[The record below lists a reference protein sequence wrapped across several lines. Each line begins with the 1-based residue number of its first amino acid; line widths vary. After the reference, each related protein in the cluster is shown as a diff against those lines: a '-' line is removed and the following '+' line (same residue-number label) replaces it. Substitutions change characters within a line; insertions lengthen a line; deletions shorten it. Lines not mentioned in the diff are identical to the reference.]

1 MFCWFTS
8 ARRAKVVAK
17 TSKISCRAGM
27 SLVEIM
33 VSIVVLLAA
42 IIGTSNLRYYAALDA
57 RKAAARIAAARIA
70 LMLCESWRGV
80 QGAETYDPAAH
91 LGADLAVTESA
102 GPDKPEDF
110 TLLGS
115 YKVVLDGINYYT
127 TLSWKDVS
135 SGLRALNIVVSWAQ
149 RDQGESSID
158 DTDKSFRLT
167 TYTL

>member
-1 MFCWFTS
+1 M
-8 ARRAKVVAK
+8 VAK
-17 TSKISCRAGM
+17 TSRIRCRTGM

-33 VSIVVLLAA
+33 VSIVILLAA
-42 IIGTSNLRYYAALDA
+42 LIGTSNLRYYAALDA
-57 RKAAARIAAARIA
+57 QKAAARIKAARIA
-70 LMLCESWRGV
+70 LVLCESWRGV
-80 QGAETYDPAAH
+80 GGDEAYDPAAH
-91 LGADLAVTESA
+91 LGSNMAVTDSD
-102 GPDKPEDF
+102 GPDKPGDF

-115 YKVVLDGINYYT
+115 YKVVLDGVNYYA

-158 DTDKSFRLT
+158 DTDVSFRLT

>member
-1 MFCWFTS
+1 MVTKTNN
-8 ARRAKVVAK
+8 RR
-17 TSKISCRAGM
+17 CRTGM
-27 SLVEIM
+27 SLVELM
-33 VSIVVLLAA
+33 VSIVILLAA

-57 RKAAARIAAARIA
+57 QKAAARIAAARIA

-91 LGADLAVTESA
+91 FGSSMEVSDSD
-102 GPDKPEDF
+102 GPDKPGDF

-115 YKVVLDGINYYT
+115 YQVVLDGVNYYA
-127 TLSWKDVS
+127 TLSWKDIT

-149 RDQGESSID
+149 RDRGDSSLD
-158 DTDKSFRLT
+158 DTDQTFKLT